1 MIHGYGE
8 MTERWRNCQEK
19 SQFCHRARSSLVLR
33 RTIDVSGVTGGY
45 TSGQTIFGTGT
56 ISWDTSLLG
65 STGDLK
71 VIPERCSC
79 YVVVG
84 HNWHFCKQ

>member
-1 MIHGYGE
+1 
-8 MTERWRNCQEK
+8 MTEYWRNCQEK

-56 ISWDTSLLG
+56 MSWDTSLLG
-65 STGDLK
+65 STGVLT
-71 VIPERCSC
+71 VVPESSTALLGGLGALLMLRRRRA
-79 YVVVG
+79 
-84 HNWHFCKQ
+84 